1 MIGLVVVSHGGM
13 AEGMLDA
20 MRMITGEQEKVEAVA
35 LRETDDV
42 EGLMER
48 IQTAAASVDDGE
60 GVLVLVDLF
69 GASPFN
75 ASARLALMKER
86 VLEVVT
92 GMSLPML
99 VEIVVQREG
108 MSLKELAELARQSG
122 LEGIRVLSET
132 VKLE

>member
-1 MIGLVVVSHGGM
+1 MIGLVAVSHGRM

-75 ASARLALMKER
+75 ASARLALAKER
-86 VLEVVT
+86 ALEVVT

-108 MSLKELAELARQSG
+108 MNLNELAELAKQSG
-122 LEGIRVLSET
+122 LEGIRVLSEA
-132 VKLE
+132 VNLE